1 MTAVQNK
8 ANPGRR
14 SALADRIARVLTSI
28 NVLLTLI
35 ALGHGIYR
43 LTQVPSDE
51 LVVQGWRTFGFLVFL
66 AFWVMVTIWPRR
78 TPGAWELIF
87 VHKVAI
93 TTFALTLGNVPEAQ
107 ETAMVDGWLVV
118 SGAVAYVLT
127 RGWTAWRPLINKRA
141 DDAGRAGTPF
151 NLVS

>member
-1 MTAVQNK
+1 MRNA
-8 ANPGRR
+8 ANLGRR
-14 SALADRIARVLTSI
+14 SAQADRIARVLTSI
-28 NVLLTLI
+28 NAFLTLI

-43 LTQVPSDE
+43 LTQAPPDE
-51 LVVQGWRTFGFLVFL
+51 LIVQGWRTFGFLVFL

-78 TPGAWELIF
+78 TPGAWELMF

-93 TTFALTLGNVPEAQ
+93 TTFALALAGVPEAR

-127 RGWTAWRPLINKRA
+127 RGWTAWRPLIDKRA
-141 DDAGRAGTPF
+141 TGADLAPAHA
-151 NLVS
+151 